1 MKHRLEVFFTET
13 DPVTETDKKTRSVV
27 RSVCGLS
34 FCSISM
40 LGSKFYRVCIC
51 SLWPASKTSS
61 NALLAIKDVTK
72 EQLILKHTYV
82 SYTGLQGVM

>member
-13 DPVTETDKKTRSVV
+13 DPMTESDKKTRHVV
-27 RSVCGLS
+27 RAARGRSV
-34 FCSISM
+34 CSISM
-40 LGSKFYRVCIC
+40 HGSKFDQVCIC
-51 SLWPASKTSS
+51 SLWPLSKTSS